1 MAVDYAITACLVFL
15 ESLSHL
21 SSIPPCRSIPG
32 RGGGDACPSSEFQKQ
47 YWRRGH
53 THVAV
58 GILLYCIAIFHVAV
72 TVSTYFH
79 VICQQL
85 PSVLCCR
92 FKTTLLVGIFPYM
105 TGAWLWV
112 WHLVWLWTHTTFQ
125 HFKILWKAPTSPHF
139 CWAVW
144 HMSSSGE
151 FLEKKSCTSTPTLIP
166 TSALMMPV
174 TASTMRALVIT
185 VSRAVS
191 LLVTFAACP
200 IPSLKT

>member
-21 SSIPPCRSIPG
+21 SSIPPCGSIPG
-32 RGGGDACPSSEFQKQ
+32 GGGGRGDACPSSEFQKQ

-92 FKTTLLVGIFPYM
+92 FKATLLVGILPYM

-112 WHLVWLWTHTTFQ
+112 WHLVWLWAHTTFQ
-125 HFKILWKAPTSPHF
+125 HFKILREVPTSI
-139 CWAVW
+139 
-144 HMSSSGE
+144 
-151 FLEKKSCTSTPTLIP
+151 LI
-166 TSALMMPV
+166 SVEQCDICPV
-174 TASTMRALVIT
+174 LDN
-185 VSRAVS
+185 
-191 LLVTFAACP
+191 F
-200 IPSLKT
+200 

>member
-1 MAVDYAITACLVFL
+1 MQSQPALSFWRAWVTCLV
-15 ESLSHL
+15 SH
-21 SSIPPCRSIPG
+21 PAEAF
-32 RGGGDACPSSEFQKQ
+32 RGGGRGDACPSSEFQKQ

-92 FKTTLLVGIFPYM
+92 FKATLLVGILPYM

-112 WHLVWLWTHTTFQ
+112 WHLVWLWAHTTFQ
-125 HFKILWKAPTSPHF
+125 HFKILREVPTSI
-139 CWAVW
+139 
-144 HMSSSGE
+144 
-151 FLEKKSCTSTPTLIP
+151 LI
-166 TSALMMPV
+166 SVEQCDICPV
-174 TASTMRALVIT
+174 LDN
-185 VSRAVS
+185 
-191 LLVTFAACP
+191 F
-200 IPSLKT
+200 